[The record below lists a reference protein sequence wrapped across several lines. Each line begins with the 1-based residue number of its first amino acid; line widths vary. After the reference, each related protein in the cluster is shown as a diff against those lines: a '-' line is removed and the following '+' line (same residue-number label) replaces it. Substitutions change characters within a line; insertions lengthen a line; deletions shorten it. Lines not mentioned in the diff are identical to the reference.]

1 MSQLSFFDVDLSQ
14 SVEKTSPVTV
24 ERPSQ
29 PLNIAEKTVEKVSL
43 VTAKPTPNRDFH
55 KEFIQLFNQTARS
68 HSRLAV
74 FRDFIHVAA
83 ISLENS
89 VKQCAELEQTYFSV
103 IARYERSDLDVFAKL
118 LALCVQAL
126 DHQATDFLG
135 AVFMA
140 LELGEGAWGQF
151 FTPFHVS
158 QLMSDLITGDCG
170 AVIEKNGYISVCEPT
185 CGAGGMV
192 IACANS
198 VLQQGY
204 NPQTHMI
211 AVCTDIDEV
220 AARMCY
226 VQLALL
232 GIPAIVNIGNS
243 LTLEVRQTLYT
254 PMLMLNSFRFK
265 SFLTA

>member
-14 SVEKTSPVTV
+14 PVKTPSPIISGSPNKIDTKTD
-24 ERPSQ
+24 
-29 PLNIAEKTVEKVSL
+29 KTVEKANVNTVNTKS
-43 VTAKPTPNRDFH
+43 NRDFH
-55 KEFIQLFNQTARS
+55 TEFIQLFNQTARY
-68 HSRLAV
+68 HSRLDV

-89 VKQCAELEQTYFSV
+89 VKKCEELEQTYFKV
-103 IARYERSDLDVFAKL
+103 IARYESADLDAFTKL
-118 LALCVQAL
+118 LALCVNAL

-135 AVFMA
+135 AVFMS

-151 FTPFHVS
+151 FTPFHIS
-158 QLMSDLITGDCG
+158 QLMANLIIGDCSTI
-170 AVIEKNGYISVCEPT
+170 IEQNGYISVCEPT
-185 CGAGGMV
+185 CGAGGMI

-198 VLQQGY
+198 ILNQGY
-204 NPQTHMI
+204 NPQTQMI

-243 LTLEVRQTLYT
+243 LTLDIRQTLYT

>member
-14 SVEKTSPVTV
+14 PTKNPSPITSGAASKVHTKTD
-24 ERPSQ
+24 
-29 PLNIAEKTVEKVSL
+29 KTVEKVNLNAVNIKS
-43 VTAKPTPNRDFH
+43 KRDFH
-55 KEFIQLFNQTARS
+55 TEFIQLFNQTARY
-68 HSRLAV
+68 HSRLDV
-74 FRDFIHVAA
+74 FRDFIHVSA
-83 ISLENS
+83 IALENS
-89 VKQCAELEQTYFSV
+89 VKQCPELEQTYFNV
-103 IARYERSDLDVFAKL
+103 IARYESADLDAFAKL
-118 LALCVQAL
+118 LALCVNAL
-126 DHQATDFLG
+126 DQQATDFLG
-135 AVFMA
+135 AVFMS

-158 QLMSDLITGDCG
+158 QLMSDLIIGDCG
-170 AVIEKNGYISVCEPT
+170 AIIEQNGYISVSEPT
-185 CGAGGMV
+185 CGAGGMI

-198 VLQQGY
+198 ILNQGY
-204 NPQTHMI
+204 NPQTQMI

-243 LTLEVRQTLYT
+243 LTLDVRQTLYT

>member
-14 SVEKTSPVTV
+14 SAKIEPPVTV
-24 ERPSQ
+24 EP
-29 PLNIAEKTVEKVSL
+29 PNKGYTKTEKTGEKVNLTTVNPKSH
-43 VTAKPTPNRDFH
+43 RDFH
-55 KEFIQLFNQTARS
+55 KEFIQTFNQTARY
-68 HSRLAV
+68 HSRLEV
-74 FRDFIHVAA
+74 FRDFIHIAA

-89 VKQCAELEQTYFSV
+89 VKQCPELEQTYFNV
-103 IARYERSDLDVFAKL
+103 IARYESADLDVFPKL
-118 LALCVQAL
+118 LAICVNAL
-126 DHQATDFLG
+126 DQQATDFLG
-135 AVFMA
+135 AVFMV

-151 FTPFHVS
+151 FPPFHIS
-158 QLMSDLITGDCG
+158 QLMADLIIGDCSSI
-170 AVIEKNGYISVCEPT
+170 IEQNGYISVCEPT

-198 VLQQGY
+198 VLQQGF
-204 NPQTHMI
+204 NPQMQMI

-243 LTLEVRQTLYT
+243 LTLDVRQTLYT

-265 SFLTA
+265 TFLTA

>member
-1 MSQLSFFDVDLSQ
+1 MGSLARQGGEQ
-14 SVEKTSPVTV
+14 SRT
-24 ERPSQ
+24 
-29 PLNIAEKTVEKVSL
+29 
-43 VTAKPTPNRDFH
+43 
-55 KEFIQLFNQTARS
+55 
-68 HSRLAV
+68 
-74 FRDFIHVAA
+74 
-83 ISLENS
+83 
-89 VKQCAELEQTYFSV
+89 
-103 IARYERSDLDVFAKL
+103 
-118 LALCVQAL
+118 
-126 DHQATDFLG
+126 
-135 AVFMA
+135 VFMS

-158 QLMSDLITGDCG
+158 QLMSDLIIGDCG
-170 AVIEKNGYISVCEPT
+170 AIIEQNGYISVCEPT

-192 IACANS
+192 IACANA

-204 NPQTHMI
+204 NSQTQMI

-226 VQLALL
+226 IQLALL

-243 LTLEVRQTLYT
+243 LTLDVRQTLYT

>member
-1 MSQLSFFDVDLSQ
+1 MSPLSFFDVDLSQ
-14 SVEKTSPVTV
+14 AVKTPSPIISGS
-24 ERPSQ
+24 PSK
-29 PLNIAEKTVEKVSL
+29 IDTKTDKTVEKATLAMANTKS
-43 VTAKPTPNRDFH
+43 KRDFYT
-55 KEFIQLFNQTARS
+55 EFIQLFNQTARY
-68 HSRLAV
+68 HSRVEV

-89 VKQCAELEQTYFSV
+89 VKQCSELEQTYFNV
-103 IARYERSDLDVFAKL
+103 IARYENADLDAFAKL
-118 LALCVQAL
+118 LVFCVNAL
-126 DHQATDFLG
+126 DQQATDFLG
-135 AVFMA
+135 AVFMS

-158 QLMSDLITGDCG
+158 QLMSDMIIGGCG
-170 AVIEKNGYISVCEPT
+170 SIIEKNGYISVCEPT
-185 CGAGGMV
+185 CGTGGMV
-192 IACANS
+192 IACANA

-204 NPQTHMI
+204 NPQTQMI

-243 LTLEVRQTLYT
+243 LTQDVRQTLYT

>member
-14 SVEKTSPVTV
+14 SVKIEPPVTV
-24 ERPSQ
+24 DSPSKRHTRT
-29 PLNIAEKTVEKVSL
+29 EKTGEKVNLTTVS
-43 VTAKPTPNRDFH
+43 PNSNRDFY
-55 KEFIQLFNQTARS
+55 KEFIQLFNQTARY
-68 HSRLAV
+68 HSRLDV

-89 VKQCAELEQTYFSV
+89 VKKCEELEQTYFKV
-103 IARYERSDLDVFAKL
+103 IARYERADLDLFAKL
-118 LALCVQAL
+118 LAICVNAL
-126 DHQATDFLG
+126 DQQATDFLG
-135 AVFMA
+135 TVFMS

-158 QLMSDLITGDCG
+158 QMMSDITIGDCS
-170 AVIEKNGYISVCEPT
+170 AIIEENGYISVCEPT

-198 VLQQGY
+198 ILNQGY
-204 NPQTHMI
+204 NPQTQMI

-243 LTLEVRQTLYT
+243 LTLDVRQKLYT
-254 PMLMLNSFRFK
+254 PMLMLNPFRFK
-265 SFLTA
+265 FFLTV

>member
-14 SVEKTSPVTV
+14 YPKIEPSALTGAPSKGHLKGEKTGGKINLSTVSPK
-24 ERPSQ
+24 S
-29 PLNIAEKTVEKVSL
+29 
-43 VTAKPTPNRDFH
+43 NRDFH
-55 KEFIQLFNQTARS
+55 NEFIQLFNQTARY
-68 HSRLAV
+68 HSRVEV

-89 VKQCAELEQTYFSV
+89 VKQCPELEQTYFNV
-103 IARYERSDLDVFAKL
+103 IARYERADLDAFAKL
-118 LALCVQAL
+118 LALCVNAL
-126 DHQATDFLG
+126 DQQATDFLG
-135 AVFMA
+135 TVFMS

-158 QLMSDLITGDCG
+158 QLMSDLIIGDCG
-170 AVIEKNGYISVCEPT
+170 AIIEQNGYISVCEPT

-192 IACANS
+192 IACANA

-204 NPQTHMI
+204 NSQTQMI

-226 VQLALL
+226 IQLALL

-243 LTLEVRQTLYT
+243 LTLDVRQTLYT

>member
-1 MSQLSFFDVDLSQ
+1 MDLSQ
-14 SVEKTSPVTV
+14 SPKIEPPVTAGLSGKEYTKTEKTG
-24 ERPSQ
+24 
-29 PLNIAEKTVEKVSL
+29 EKVNLTTINPKSS
-43 VTAKPTPNRDFH
+43 RDFH
-55 KEFIQLFNQTARS
+55 TEFIQLFNQTARY
-68 HSRLAV
+68 HSRLDV
-74 FRDFIHVAA
+74 FRDFIHIAA

-89 VKQCAELEQTYFSV
+89 VKKCEELEQTYFKV
-103 IARYERSDLDVFAKL
+103 IARYERADLDAFAKL
-118 LALCVQAL
+118 LALCVNAL

-135 AVFMA
+135 TVFMS

-151 FTPFHVS
+151 FTPFYVS
-158 QLMSDLITGDCG
+158 QLMSDLIIGDCG
-170 AVIEKNGYISVCEPT
+170 AIIEQNGYISVCEPT

-198 VLQQGY
+198 VLQQGF
-204 NPQTHMI
+204 NPQMQMI

-243 LTLEVRQTLYT
+243 LTLDVRQTLYT